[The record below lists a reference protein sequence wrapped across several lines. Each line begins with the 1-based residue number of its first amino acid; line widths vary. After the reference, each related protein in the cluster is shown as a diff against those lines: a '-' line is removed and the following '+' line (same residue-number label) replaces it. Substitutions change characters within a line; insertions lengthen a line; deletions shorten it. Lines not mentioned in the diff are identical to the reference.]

1 MIITIIIII
10 ISLFKTMVC
19 GGWMVVGAGNEF
31 HYSAI
36 IKSMGKAVE

>member
-19 GGWMVVGAGNEF
+19 GGWMVGAGNEF

>member
-1 MIITIIIII
+1 MIITIIIIT
-10 ISLFKTMVC
+10 SLFKTMVC
-19 GGWMVVGAGNEF
+19 GGWMVGAGNEF